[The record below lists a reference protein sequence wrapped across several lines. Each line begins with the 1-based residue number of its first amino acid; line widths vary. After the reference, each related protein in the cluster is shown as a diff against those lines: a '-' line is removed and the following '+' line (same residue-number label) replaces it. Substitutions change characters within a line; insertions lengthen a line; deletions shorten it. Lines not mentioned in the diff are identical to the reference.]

1 MTTPPPP
8 TTTTTINDR
17 SLAKRYMKPIQLL
30 IAALIGASASGAEAR
45 KPNVLIFY
53 LDDMAYG
60 DPACYGG
67 KLAPTPHM
75 DSLAANGVRFTDGYV
90 SACVCAPSRVGLM
103 TGRYQARSGHDSNE
117 GDLALGETTI
127 AQRMKDI
134 GYATALVGKWHL
146 GSGKDTLPA
155 ARGFDFSV
163 GSVGNLG
170 GEGVKTGFYRG
181 TERLPKLD
189 GAPVTSPLY
198 AREACGFIER
208 SQAGPW
214 FLCLAFNAVHNPN
227 VASEAVLARFP
238 ELKRR
243 ERDYAASLAE
253 ADNAIGTV
261 LAKLRSLGLEENTLI
276 FCISDNG
283 DSSPYAN
290 QEGLRG
296 HKWLLW
302 EGGIRVPW
310 LVQWKGR
317 IPAGRVVSTPV
328 IQLDVLPTA
337 LAAARAEL
345 KPAWQLDGV
354 NLLPLL
360 EGGAGQPPRQA
371 LYWRFGPQFAIRQGD
386 WKLVKAAKDMEPML
400 VNLANDRSEAHDL
413 SATHA
418 DKRKELQTLWDQW
431 NAPMPPPIGNDKS
444 WDGEEVRTAKKQQK
458 KEKPVK

>member
-1 MTTPPPP
+1 
-8 TTTTTINDR
+8 
-17 SLAKRYMKPIQLL
+17 MKSICFL
-30 IAALIGASASGAEAR
+30 IATLICASAFGADGR

-67 KLAPTPHM
+67 KLAPTPHI
-75 DSLAANGVRFTDGYV
+75 DSLASNGVRFTDGYV

-117 GDLALGETTI
+117 GDLALGEVTL
-127 AQRMKDI
+127 AQRMKEI
-134 GYATALVGKWHL
+134 GYTTGLVGKWHL
-146 GSGKDTLPA
+146 GSGKETLPA
-155 ARGFDFSV
+155 ARGFDFSI

-170 GEGVKTGFYRG
+170 NEGVKTGFFRG
-181 TERLPKLD
+181 TELISSLE
-189 GAPVTSPLY
+189 GAPISSPVY

-214 FLCLAFNAVHNPN
+214 FLCMAFNAVHNPN
-227 VASEAVLARFP
+227 VASQAVLDRFP
-238 ELKRR
+238 QLKHR
-243 ERDYAASLAE
+243 ERDYAASIAE
-253 ADNAIGTV
+253 ADDAIGTV
-261 LAKLRSLGLEENTLI
+261 LGKLRSLGLEEDTLI

-290 QEGLRG
+290 QQGLRG

-317 IPAGRVVSTPV
+317 IAPGRVVSAPV
-328 IQLDVLPTA
+328 IQLDVLPTS
-337 LAAARAEL
+337 LAAANAEL
-345 KPAWQLDGV
+345 KPEWQVDGV

-360 EGGAGQPPRQA
+360 EGKTEKPPRDA
-371 LYWRFGPQFAIRQGD
+371 LFWRFGPQFAVRQGD

-400 VNLANDRSEAHDL
+400 VNLANDRAEANDL
-413 SATHA
+413 SIAHA
-418 DKRKELQTLWDQW
+418 DKRNELQTLWNQW
-431 NAPMPPPIGNDKS
+431 NAPIPPPIGSGKS
-444 WDGEEVRTAKKQQK
+444 WDGEEARMAKKQRK
-458 KEKPVK
+458 K